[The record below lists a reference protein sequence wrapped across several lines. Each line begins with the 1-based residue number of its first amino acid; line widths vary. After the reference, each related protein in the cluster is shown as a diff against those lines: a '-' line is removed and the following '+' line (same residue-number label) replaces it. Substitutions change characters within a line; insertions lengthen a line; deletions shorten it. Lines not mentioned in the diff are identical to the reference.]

1 MTNLEGHVD
10 RLDDAVV
17 RLIGIAE
24 NQTKIL
30 TDHTKILNDHTQ
42 LLRAHQVL
50 LGKLNDNLEKARRIF
65 DMMLRGGA
73 IIDVTKTLNGEG
85 VAISTVPRWRIATVH
100 KILENEA

>member
-1 MTNLEGHVD
+1 MTNLED
-10 RLDDAVV
+10 RVGRLEDAVV

-50 LGKLNDNLEKARRIF
+50 LGKLNDNLEEVHRDTQRLWIRLAQK
-65 DMMLRGGA
+65 
-73 IIDVTKTLNGEG
+73 NGWLDDDDL
-85 VAISTVPRWRIATVH
+85 A
-100 KILENEA
+100 

>member
-1 MTNLEGHVD
+1 MTNLEGRVG
-10 RLDDAVV
+10 RLEDAVV

-30 TDHTKILNDHTQ
+30 DDHTQ
-42 LLRAHQVL
+42 LQRDHRVL

-73 IIDVTKTLNGEG
+73 IMDVTKTLIAEG

>member
-1 MTNLEGHVD
+1 MTNLEGRVG
-10 RLDDAVV
+10 RLEDAVV

-30 TDHTKILNDHTQ
+30 DDHTKILNDHTQ

-50 LGKLNDNLEKARRIF
+50 QLNDNLEKARRIF

-73 IIDVTKTLNGEG
+73 IMDVTKTLNAEG

>member
-1 MTNLEGHVD
+1 MTNLED
-10 RLDDAVV
+10 RVGRLEDAVV

-30 TDHTKILNDHTQ
+30 TDHTQ

-50 LGKLNDNLEKARRIF
+50 LGKLNDNLEEARRIF

-73 IIDVTKTLNGEG
+73 IMDVTKTLNAEG